1 MKLLAKVIKKEDRIL
16 SQTIE
21 EHTGA
26 LLKNLEVLKGF
37 YGKEIESVLNSEAD
51 EFWEL
56 LRKTALYHDLGK
68 ASSHFQYRI
77 KRALGQKGRKPE
89 GKEIPHNY
97 LSSIFLLE
105 ENLFSFRLW
114 DVLLFAVSFHHER
127 EFKFSFSDFLESYK
141 DLKTKIPYINKF
153 LREQGEELGK
163 IDERALKDVYRE
175 VEKLYNIY
183 SSGAPYSHFRKYWKN
198 VAPIEVVILTK
209 GLLHR
214 LDHSAS
220 AGVPVETEP
229 LKEKD
234 KTVLEVLS
242 KKIGK
247 PAKFKSFQ
255 LKGRESSGKNLIVSA
270 PTGSGKTEFAL
281 NWARNSK
288 TFYTLP
294 IRTSVNAM
302 FKRLSDYF
310 PGKVALL
317 HGEAAAE
324 YLLNFEDEGLEA
336 NFFQYNLSLQL
347 SMPVTVSTADQ
358 LFTSVFKYP
367 GFEKLYATLSYSA
380 TVIDEPQGYSPDT
393 LACIV
398 QGVKEIAELGGKV
411 CIMSATLFPFIQEEL
426 KDSNFEVL
434 ENRKLYENYPRKH
447 VPELV
452 EGSLLE
458 SRSLVNRLIERG
470 KRVLIIANTVGRA
483 KEVYKLLKGN
493 VGAPVKLLHSRFIQ
507 RDRFKIESEIYKDQ
521 EREEPVVWIT
531 TQLAEASLDIDYDI
545 LITEASSF
553 DSFVQ
558 RLGRVYRKR
567 TYTGKEPNVYVYR
580 EASGVGTG
588 DNAVY
593 YRELVEAA
601 ISALEDFSGKEFRE
615 IEKFEVMG
623 ELYSTSKIRGTSFYE
638 KFSENVNLLK
648 NGFRSKSK
656 QEAHR
661 IFRKITNISV
671 IPWEIYKSFQEEIE
685 AYLDTVQDYSK
696 NRQER
701 LRALYSLKSFSV
713 SVPLRSVMGKKVSLS
728 RLPGFRKHGLFIVD
742 IPYSSELGLGNGS
755 EEDGGED
762 REFF

>member
-1 MKLLAKVIKKEDRIL
+1 MKLLAKVIKKGEREL
-16 SQTIE
+16 SQTLE

-26 LLKNLEVLKGF
+26 LLKNLEILKKF
-37 YGKEIESVLNSEAD
+37 YGNEIEEVLNSEPK

-56 LRKTALYHDLGK
+56 LKKSALYHDLGK
-68 ASSHFQYRI
+68 ASAHFQYKI
-77 KRALGQKGRKPE
+77 KRALGQKVRNPE

-97 LSSIFLLE
+97 LSSIFLLG
-105 ENLFSFRLW
+105 ENVFSFKLW

-141 DLKTKIPYINKF
+141 DLKTKIPQVEKF

-163 IDERALKDVYRE
+163 IEEGALEDVYKS
-175 VEKLYNIY
+175 VEELYNIY
-183 SSGAPYSHFRKYWKN
+183 SSGAPYSQFRKYWKN
-198 VAPIEVVILTK
+198 IAPIKTVILTK

-234 KTVLEVLS
+234 KTVIEVLS
-242 KKIGK
+242 KKLGK
-247 PAKFKSFQ
+247 PAEFKPFQ

-302 FKRLSDYF
+302 FKRLSNYF

-324 YLLNFEDEGLEA
+324 YLLNSEDEGLEA
-336 NFFQYNLSLQL
+336 NFLQYNLSLQL

-367 GFEKLYATLSYSA
+367 GFEKLYSTLSYSA

-393 LACIV
+393 LAFIV
-398 QGVKEIAELGGKV
+398 QGVREVTELGGKV

-426 KDSNFEVL
+426 EDSGFEVL
-434 ENRKLYENYPRKH
+434 ENRELYEDYPRKH

-458 SRSLVNRLIERG
+458 SLNLVNQLIDRE
-470 KRVLIIANTVGRA
+470 KRILIIANTVGRA
-483 KEVYKLLKGN
+483 KEVYKLLKGR

-507 RDRFKIESEIYKDQ
+507 KDRLRLESEIYEDQ

-531 TQLAEASLDIDYDI
+531 TQLAEASLDIDYDV
-545 LITEASSF
+545 LITESSSF
-553 DSFVQ
+553 DSLVQ
-558 RLGRVYRKR
+558 RMGRIYRKR
-567 TYTGKEPNVYVYR
+567 TYKGQEPNVYIYR

-593 YRELVEAA
+593 HRDLVEAA
-601 ISALEDFSGKEFRE
+601 ISALENFSGREFRE
-615 IEKFEVMG
+615 IEKFEVMR

-638 KFSENVNLLK
+638 KFSQNVDLLK

-656 QEAHR
+656 QEAQR
-661 IFRKITNISV
+661 IFRRITNISV
-671 IPWEIYKSFQEEIE
+671 IPWEIYKRFQKEIE
-685 AYLDTVQDYSK
+685 TYINTVQDYSR

-713 SVPLRSVMGKKVSLS
+713 SVPLFSVMNKKVSLS

-755 EEDGGED
+755 EEKNSED